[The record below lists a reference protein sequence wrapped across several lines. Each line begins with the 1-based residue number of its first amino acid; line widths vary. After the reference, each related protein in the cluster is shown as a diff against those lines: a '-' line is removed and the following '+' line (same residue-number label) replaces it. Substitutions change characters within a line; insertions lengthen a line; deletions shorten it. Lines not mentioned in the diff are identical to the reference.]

1 MNKSISPINFIGFK
15 APLHIYGDTFNGDKS
30 IEKEEEDQKE
40 VKLALSKMTKRNS
53 KYKSKEQL
61 TAK

>member
-30 IEKEEEDQKE
+30 IEEEDQKE
-40 VKLALSKMTKRNS
+40 VKLVLSKMTKRNS

>member
-15 APLHIYGDTFNGDKS
+15 APLHIYGDTFNDDKS

-40 VKLALSKMTKRNS
+40 VKLVLSKMTKRNS